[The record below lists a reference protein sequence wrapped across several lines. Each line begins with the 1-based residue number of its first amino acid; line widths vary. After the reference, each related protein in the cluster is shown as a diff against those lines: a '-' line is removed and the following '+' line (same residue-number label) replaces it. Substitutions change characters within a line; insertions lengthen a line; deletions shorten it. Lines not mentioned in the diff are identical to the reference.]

1 MPFFLKKIVTHLG
14 SLKLALII
22 LALSLSLTF
31 FTSYLMMRDV
41 QNQAIASFEKKCDD
55 IVAKVAA
62 RLGIYEV
69 TLRSAAGLFN
79 ASESIS
85 RKEWRTFV
93 NTLDTNKTV
102 PGLTGIGFSQIIFPE
117 QLAAHTAHIRRE
129 GFPNYSVRPEGQRGI
144 YTSIIYLEPFEG
156 RNLRAF
162 GFDMFS
168 EPIRR
173 NTMERAR
180 DTADA
185 ALSGK
190 VQLVQEGGGDPQNGT
205 LMYFPVY
212 RKGAPLNTIAER
224 QAAIIGWTYSPYR
237 MGDLMTGIL
246 GAQAQNINLRIYD
259 GLKTSKATLLFD
271 SEPSRLTSSPS
282 MLHVQRK
289 IHFDAGSDWLLDFD
303 DDVAAANIDY
313 TKVWLMLIT
322 GITISGLIFLLMRS
336 IASTKIKGALLARKL
351 TAEIGGLNSRLS
363 IALEASSV
371 GIWDWDIIN
380 DILVWDEQMYRLY
393 GITKDQFS
401 GAYEAWQSGI
411 HPDDKLSSNEEIQ
424 KALRNERKFN
434 TEFRVIYPNGD
445 IRYLRALATVQ
456 RDADGKPFR
465 MIGTNWDITEQ
476 KLTEKKMEELAFF
489 DHLTSLP
496 NRRLFADRLQ
506 RVMKL
511 SERSKQ
517 YYALL
522 SIDIDNFKTINDL
535 HGHDGGDLALQ
546 AAAQYLQKGV
556 RTGDTIARM
565 GGDEFM
571 ILLEDLGPN
580 PLEAGSAAKTVAEKI
595 LAIFN
600 TSDKLT
606 SSIPMCS
613 LSIGITSFMGSAID
627 PDELL
632 KQSDLALYQAKGS
645 GRSCIKF
652 YDEQMQALINAR
664 TSLEAT
670 LRQAI
675 ENKWFVLHYQPQID
689 SNQQIDSAEVL
700 LRLNHPQRGLINPVE
715 FIDLAES
722 TNLILPIGW
731 WVLNAACMQLAAW
744 ASQANMVHFNLAVNI
759 SIKQFQQA
767 NFVSKIID
775 TVVRTGANP
784 KLLTLELTETLFLED
799 KADAMQKMQA
809 LKDYGFNFSLD
820 DFGTGYSS
828 LSYLKSLPFDVL
840 KIDRTFIA
848 EMPGNQVS
856 NDIVRT
862 IILMG
867 QTLDLRVVAEGVES
881 KEQLQYL
888 KAMGCHHYQGFL
900 FSRPMPLDDFMA
912 SITH

>member
-1 MPFFLKKIVTHLG
+1 MSFFLKKIVAHLG
-14 SLKLALII
+14 NFKLALLI

-31 FTSYLMMRDV
+31 FASYLMMRDV
-41 QNQAIASFEKKCDD
+41 QNQALSSFENSCDE
-55 IVAKVAA
+55 IVIKINE
-62 RLGIYEV
+62 RLAMYGMA
-69 TLRSAAGLFN
+69 LRGSAGLFD
-79 ASESIS
+79 ASESVS
-85 RKEWRTFV
+85 RKQWHTYIHS
-93 NTLDTNKTV
+93 LDASKAI
-102 PGLTGIGFSQIIFPE
+102 PGVTGIGYNPIILSN
-117 QLAAHTAHIRRE
+117 QLANHTALIRQE
-129 GFPNYSVRPEGQRGI
+129 GFPNYSVRPIGQRSI
-144 YTSIIYLEPFEG
+144 YTPVMYIEPFEG
-156 RNLRAF
+156 RNLRAL
-162 GFDMFS
+162 GFDVYS

-173 NTMERAR
+173 NAMERAR
-180 DTADA
+180 DTGEA
-185 ALSGK
+185 ALTGK
-190 VQLVQEGGGDPQNGT
+190 LQLIQEDGKDPQNGVI
-205 LMYFPVY
+205 MYSPIY
-212 RKGAPLNTIAER
+212 RKNVPSSTVLDR
-224 QAAIIGWTYSPYR
+224 QVAIIGWVSGLYR
-237 MGDLMTGIL
+237 MGDLMNGIL
-246 GAQAQNINLRIYD
+246 GTQAKNIDFKIYD
-259 GLKTSKATLLFD
+259 GLKTSEAALLFT
-271 SEPSRLTSSPS
+271 SEPSRLTSPPS
-282 MLHVQRK
+282 ILHMQRK

-303 DDVAAANIDY
+303 GYVAAAYIDY
-313 TKVWLMLIT
+313 NKVWLMLFT
-322 GITISGLIFLLMRS
+322 GITISILIFWLMRS
-336 IASTKIKGALLARKL
+336 IANTKIKGAQIASQLS
-351 TAEIGGLNSRLS
+351 AEIGGLNSRLS

-371 GIWDWDIIN
+371 GIWDWDVIDN
-380 DILVWDEQMYRLY
+380 ILVWDEQMYKLY
-393 GITKDQFS
+393 GISKDQFS
-401 GAYEAWQSGI
+401 GAYEAWQSGV
-411 HPDDKLSSNEEIQ
+411 HPDDKFSSDEEIQ
-424 KALRNERKFN
+424 KALRNERTFN

-456 RDADGKPFR
+456 RGDDGKPLR

-476 KLTEKKMEELAFF
+476 KLAEKKIEELAFF

-546 AAAQYLQKGV
+546 AAAQHLQKGA

-571 ILLEDLGPN
+571 ILLEDLGVN

-600 TSDKLT
+600 ISDKLT

-613 LSIGITSFMGSAID
+613 LSIGITSFMGSDID

-645 GRSCIKF
+645 GRNCIKF
-652 YDEQMQALINAR
+652 YDEQMQALINKR

-675 ENKWFVLHYQPQID
+675 ENKWFVLHYQPQVD
-689 SNQQIDSAEVL
+689 GNQRIDSAEVL
-700 LRLNHPQRGLINPVE
+700 LRLDHPQRGLMNPGE

-744 ASQANMVHFNLAVNI
+744 ASQENMVHFNLAVNI

-784 KLLTLELTETLFLED
+784 KLLTLELTETLFLEG
-799 KADAMQKMQA
+799 KAEAMQKMQA

-828 LSYLKSLPFDVL
+828 LSYLKSLPFDTL

-856 NDIVRT
+856 NDIVRI

-900 FSRPMPLDDFMA
+900 FSHPMPLDDFMA
-912 SITH
+912 SITR